1 MAITYTVEQIQNAY
15 KKSSSRIQKILDGE
29 WVAIVA
35 TQIGKETNLRID
47 KVDNLIKIIGLTLLN
62 IVSLSN
68 FVKVVEEE
76 LVIDNSKA
84 LEVTKK
90 VDELIFQKV
99 RSISLEEDDENLK
112 EEIYQDGVNNL
123 IEEIKDESEDN
134 LSFKEKFNKV
144 IVKKTEERIVDPYR
158 EIID

>member
-1 MAITYTVEQIQNAY
+1 M
-15 KKSSSRIQKILDGE
+15 
-29 WVAIVA
+29 
-35 TQIGKETNLRID
+35 
-47 KVDNLIKIIGLTLLN
+47 IKIIGLTLLN